1 MTRVSMAR
9 MGALFVGALALSVSL
24 AGCQTTKKNGADA
37 GGTQGGFNEGQVPSG
52 SGGAG
57 SSILQKVYFDFDSS
71 DIRADGRTT
80 LKQDAG
86 SIQSNQGWGTITVEG
101 HADERGSEE
110 YNLALGERRAD
121 AVARYLSDLGVP
133 QDRLT
138 TRSFGEM
145 QPAAPGH
152 DELAWRANRRAQL
165 AIAD

>member
-1 MTRVSMAR
+1 MSRISMAR
-9 MGALFVGALALSVSL
+9 MGALLVGALALSVSL
-24 AGCQTTKKNGADA
+24 VGCQQTAKKGADA

-86 SIQSNQGWGTITVEG
+86 SIQSNQSWGTITVEG

-110 YNLALGERRAD
+110 YNLALGERRAS
-121 AVARYLSDLGVP
+121 AVKQYLVDLGVP
-133 QDRLT
+133 SSRLRT
-138 TRSFGEM
+138 VSFGEAK
-145 QPAAPGH
+145 PAVVGH
-152 DELAWRANRRAQL
+152 DESAWRYNRRVEFRAGS
-165 AIAD
+165 

>member
-1 MTRVSMAR
+1 MRRGTVRGLWTVGTLAALGLAAMAC
-9 MGALFVGALALSVSL
+9 S
-24 AGCQTTKKNGADA
+24 TTNSNPTETQEPADA
-37 GGTQGGFNEGQVPSG
+37 GDGLAQGTGPDVTEL
-52 SGGAG
+52 GA
-57 SSILQKVYFDFDSS
+57 VYFELDS
-71 DIRADGRTT
+71 AVLPEDGRAA
-80 LKQDAG
+80 LARDAQR
-86 SIQSNQGWGTITVEG
+86 IRSNPDWGTVMIEG
-101 HADERGSEE
+101 HCDERGSEE

-133 QDRLT
+133 QERLT